1 MYRLCILLYH
11 GRIMQTQVPAEL
23 TDMLPET
30 VNFVRQVELNRTI
43 EGLYP
48 LSKLARLSDVLVS
61 NEGSVSAKL
70 EFTHSVG
77 IASLRGTVSAKLL
90 VECQRCLQPVETEV
104 SGRFKFALVNSEE
117 EIELLPE
124 EFEPYLLEDEEQ
136 SIIDLVEDEL
146 LLSLPMVTVHEEAC
160 SDYMTKQ
167 NREVKAAIEA
177 EKEAEHPF
185 AALKALKDDLDNKAN

>member
-1 MYRLCILLYH
+1 
-11 GRIMQTQVPAEL
+11 
-23 TDMLPET
+23 
-30 VNFVRQVELNRTI
+30 
-43 EGLYP
+43 
-48 LSKLARLSDVLVS
+48 
-61 NEGSVSAKL
+61 
-70 EFTHSVG
+70 
-77 IASLRGTVSAKLL
+77 
-90 VECQRCLQPVETEV
+90 
-104 SGRFKFALVNSEE
+104 
-117 EIELLPE
+117 LLPE